1 MNIKSAIGPVVTL
14 VGGILLLSIVVS
26 ALLILFYGPR
36 EKEVATVYVE
46 RPWYRNYHGWWG
58 YPNAGLPGWGPSR
71 HPPGPPP
78 HPKPPMPA
86 PPPPTP
92 PPSPAPAQPPPAN
105 PPA

>member
-1 MNIKSAIGPVVTL
+1 MNIKSAVGPIVTL

-26 ALLILFYGPR
+26 ALLVLFYGPR
-36 EKEVATVYVE
+36 EKEVTVYVE
-46 RPWYRNYHGWWG
+46 KPWYRNYHGWWG

-78 HPKPPMPA
+78 HPKPPAPT
-86 PPPPTP
+86 PPPPVP
-92 PPSPAPAQPPPAN
+92 SPSPAPAQPPPAN